1 MRSSCRVSTLAAVAA
16 LAGIG
21 ATPAYAFQPGPL
33 GGGPE
38 TSAALVPDHP
48 STSTDWPLIGAV
60 GGGAIVLVGASV
72 GARRR
77 RLGLPA
83 ARTREPAPPAVP
95 EPSSRA

>member
-38 TSAALVPDHP
+38 TSGALVSHHP
-48 STSTDWPLIGAV
+48 SSSIDWPLIGTA
-60 GGGAIVLVGASV
+60 GAGAIALVGASV

-77 RLGLPA
+77 RLGVAA
-83 ARTREPAPPAVP
+83 ARTRGAGPA
-95 EPSSRA
+95 SGS

>member
-21 ATPAYAFQPGPL
+21 ATPAYAFRPGPL

-38 TSAALVPDHP
+38 TSAGSVSHHP
-48 STSTDWPLIGAV
+48 SSSTDWPLIGAAGAGAVAVV
-60 GGGAIVLVGASV
+60 GVSV

-77 RLGLPA
+77 RLGVPA
-83 ARTREPAPPAVP
+83 ARTRGAGPASGA
-95 EPSSRA
+95 